1 MSRRMSWFGGSL
13 ALLVVAALLS
23 ACGTQPTSTN
33 GAASPQEV
41 PKATAE
47 QPATPTETPK
57 TTPTQPTAPATGS
70 TKPTEE
76 LPKAEAPKTVAA
88 ASNDAQLAA
97 KGKLVFVQVGC
108 KTCHMNPA
116 TGNMYPDLRGL
127 YGSQRKLKD
136 GSTVVADEE
145 YLRESIV
152 NPNAKLVAGYAPV
165 MPPYNY
171 LKEEQVQQLVAYIKS
186 LKDEKP
192 EYVKQ

>member
-33 GAASPQEV
+33 GAASPQEA

-47 QPATPTETPK
+47 QPATPAQPK
-57 TTPTQPTAPATGS
+57 APTTGS

-76 LPKAEAPKTVAA
+76 LPKAETPKTVAA

-97 KGKLVFVQVGC
+97 KGKLVFMQVGC
-108 KTCHMNPA
+108 NTCHMNPA

-152 NPNAKLVAGYAPV
+152 NPNAKLVAGYTPV

-171 LKEEQVQQLVAYIKS
+171 LKEEQVQQLIAYIKS